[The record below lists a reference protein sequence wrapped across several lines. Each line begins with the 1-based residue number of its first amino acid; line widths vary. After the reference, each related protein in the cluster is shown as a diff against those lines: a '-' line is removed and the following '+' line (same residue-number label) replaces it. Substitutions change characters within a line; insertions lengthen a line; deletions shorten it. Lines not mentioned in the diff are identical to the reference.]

1 MIDEHQIQYNPAF
14 ESVFLST
21 ERYLMLKGGAG
32 AGKSV
37 VVAQKLVGRF
47 ISEKGHRFLVCR
59 KHGVDIKRSVWDL
72 IMNVIG
78 ECGHTPFIQIN
89 KTERS
94 IKHILTGSEFVFSGI
109 DDPEKIKSIVGVTG
123 VWCEEITE
131 FDEGDIDQL
140 DLRLRGVT
148 AFYKQIIGTFNPVS
162 KRHWI
167 KSKFFDTSSVDV
179 LTHQSTFRDNMFI
192 DDEYK
197 KVLTTRFKSNPRLFQ
212 IYVLGMWGEPIT
224 GLEFYSQF
232 NVGVH
237 IGDPPSYDP
246 AAPLHV
252 TFDFNVVPHV
262 TVCVWQVKH
271 DRDDDDMIT
280 STTLWCI
287 DEICL
292 EHPLN
297 NTPSAAKRV
306 RSLYNKHTGGVH
318 IYGDPSGA
326 SRDTRSESGRND
338 FTIIFDELRSLN
350 PINRVQPSAP
360 NIINRGQ
367 WINSIFDNDDPTVF
381 RIRFAEK
388 CVVTIDDFQLC
399 KTAADG
405 KKSKKR
411 ITNKMT
417 GVSFEQY
424 GHATDACEYLF
435 TTLFESAFRDFIHG
449 SVDADKRNIQTQK
462 PTRRK
467 SY

>member
-1 MIDEHQIQYNPAF
+1 MIDEFQLEYNPTF
-14 ESVFLST
+14 ESVFTS
-21 ERYLMLKGGAG
+21 EHRYLMLKGGAG
-32 AGKSV
+32 SGKSV
-37 VVAQKLVGRF
+37 VTAQKLVGRF
-47 ISEKGHRFLVCR
+47 LSEEGHRILVCR
-59 KHGVDIKRSVWDL
+59 KHGVDIRLSVWDL
-72 IMNVIG
+72 ILNVISD
-78 ECGHTPFIQIN
+78 CGHSPFIKVN
-89 KTERS
+89 ETRRS
-94 IKHILTGSEFVFSGI
+94 IKHLTTGSEFVFSGI
-109 DDPEKIKSIVGVTG
+109 DDPEKIKSIVGITAI
-123 VWCEEITE
+123 WCEEITE
-131 FDEGDIDQL
+131 FDEQDVDQL
-140 DLRLRGVT
+140 DLRLRGFT
-148 AFYKQIIGTFNPVS
+148 PYYKQMIGTFNPVS

-167 KSKFFDTSSVDV
+167 KPKFFDTPSDDV
-179 LTHQSTFRDNMFI
+179 FTHQSTFRDNVFI
-192 DDEYK
+192 DDQYK
-197 KVLTTRFKSNPRLFQ
+197 KVLMTRFKSNARLFQ
-212 IYVLGMWGEPIT
+212 IYVLGAWGEAIT

-232 NVGVH
+232 NGGVH
-237 IGDPPSYDP
+237 VGDPPEYDP

-262 TVCVWQVKH
+262 TVCVWQIH
-271 DRDDDDMIT
+271 HTRDADDAIV

-306 RSLYNKHTGGVH
+306 RFLYENHNGGVH

-338 FTIIFDELRSLN
+338 FTIIFDELRTLN
-350 PINRVQPSAP
+350 PINRVQSSAP

-367 WINSIFDNDDPTVF
+367 WINSIFDNDDPSVF
-381 RIRFAEK
+381 RIRFADK

-399 KTAADG
+399 KMAADG

-411 ITNKMT
+411 ITNKQT

-435 TTLFESAFRDFIHG
+435 TTLFESVFRDFIHG
-449 SVDADKRNIQTQK
+449 TVESTNRTIERRSVSRG
-462 PTRRK
+462 K